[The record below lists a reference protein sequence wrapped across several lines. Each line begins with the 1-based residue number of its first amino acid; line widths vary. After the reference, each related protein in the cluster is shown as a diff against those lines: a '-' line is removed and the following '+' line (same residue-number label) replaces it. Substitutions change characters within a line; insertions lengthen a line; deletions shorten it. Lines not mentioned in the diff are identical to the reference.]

1 MNAFIDCVTIHFAV
15 NLDKCMV
22 SCNTV
27 NDLSN
32 TVSVPSKIKDLIWFN
47 MIKGINESKTLKQIS
62 CKCKY
67 RLNDRKCNSNQTWN
81 NNKWR
86 CECKSLKERHIC
98 KIDYI
103 WNTAAWTYKNGKYL
117 ASIINNSVIM
127 YDQIISIVDSVTTNV
142 PKNFIRTVSMN
153 VGNQ

>member
-1 MNAFIDCVTIHFAV
+1 
-15 NLDKCMV
+15 
-22 SCNTV
+22 
-27 NDLSN
+27 
-32 TVSVPSKIKDLIWFN
+32 
-47 MIKGINESKTLKQIS
+47 MIKGINESKKLKQIS

-67 RLNDRKCNSNQTWN
+67 KLNDRKCNSYQTWN
-81 NNKWR
+81 DDKWR

-127 YDQIISIVDSVTTNV
+127 YDEIISLVDSVTTNV
-142 PKNFIRTVSMN
+142 PKNFICTVSMN
-153 VGNQ
+153 VVNQ